1 MHQHIII
8 NHDLGL
14 HIVIYSRQAE
24 VDLLK
29 VLDEMILLKLTNATE
44 GIQKT

>member
-1 MHQHIII
+1 MHHHIII

-14 HIVIYSRQAE
+14 HLVIHSE
-24 VDLLK
+24 DEDLDLVH
-29 VLDEMILLKLTNATE
+29 VLDEMIMKKLCDATE

>member
-1 MHQHIII
+1 MHKHIII

-14 HIVIYSRQAE
+14 HIVIYSEQSE

-29 VLDEMILLKLTNATE
+29 VLDEMILLKLTNAAE